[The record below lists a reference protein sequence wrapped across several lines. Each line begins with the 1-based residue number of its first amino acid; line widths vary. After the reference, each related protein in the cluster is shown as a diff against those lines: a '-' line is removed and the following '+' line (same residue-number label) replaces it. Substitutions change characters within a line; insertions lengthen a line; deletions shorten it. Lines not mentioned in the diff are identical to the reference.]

1 VSSAGSESASGTPNL
16 GVALRQAWVGYRRR
30 LDEELARAG
39 FGDRG
44 FPDGR
49 VLRICARGD
58 DVTISSIGRELD
70 MTRQGASKLVASL
83 RERGYVTLR
92 PSPEDARE
100 KRVVLT
106 ARARSFLRAQQEAA
120 GRLEAAITSDLG
132 PAAVDGLRQLLD
144 HLGGDEQPRLRD
156 YITESRRR
164 GGAANL

>member
-1 VSSAGSESASGTPNL
+1 MTAKRSAGAGPPNL

-49 VLRICARGD
+49 VLHICAREA
-58 DVTISSIGRELD
+58 DVTISSIGRELG

-83 RERGYVTLR
+83 RARGYVTLQ
-92 PSPEDARE
+92 PSPDDARE

-106 ARARSFLRAQQEAA
+106 ARAREFLRVQREAA
-120 GRLEAAITSDLG
+120 HRIEEAVTDELGSPGTDALRRLLE
-132 PAAVDGLRQLLD
+132 
-144 HLGGDEQPRLRD
+144 HLGGDEQPRLSD
-156 YITESRRR
+156 YIAESRRR
-164 GGAANL
+164 GGTEA